1 MFTLMVDEIFCN
13 HEKNKESGKVDR
25 HQTTKNGDEFWKKD
39 FEERQNQGRKVWNS
53 LWVLHESEERSER
66 VNSLRK

>member
-1 MFTLMVDEIFCN
+1 MVDEIFCN

-39 FEERQNQGRKVWNS
+39 FEERQNQGRKV
-53 LWVLHESEERSER
+53 
-66 VNSLRK
+66 